1 MLTIITELYEL
12 AWPRAP
18 AQEYLVGGAGP
29 VAGGVPR
36 RNQASATRGVPCSS
50 RRRRYVRTGRGSST
64 RCPGPAMAKR
74 MQAMAR
80 CAPIKALDEVLAPA
94 GEEQPQPL
102 EGGGKRMLP
111 LLVLHICT
119 P

>member
-1 MLTIITELYEL
+1 
-12 AWPRAP
+12 
-18 AQEYLVGGAGP
+18 
-29 VAGGVPR
+29 
-36 RNQASATRGVPCSS
+36 
-50 RRRRYVRTGRGSST
+50 
-64 RCPGPAMAKR
+64 MAKR